1 MTLYPYILMEKQP
14 GVARIIG
21 GNIDINS
28 KDEEDEM
35 KKVFMITVVLP
46 GAILFATLSY
56 SASDNC
62 TVVKTEKNQ
71 IILNCGKK
79 ADQFKVDDK
88 IKIKSVKQKSVE
100 GC

>member
-1 MTLYPYILMEKQP
+1 
-14 GVARIIG
+14 VDRIIG
-21 GNIDINS
+21 GN
-28 KDEEDEM
+28 KDTNIKEQEAQM
-35 KKVFMITVVLP
+35 KKIVMMTVVLP
-46 GAILFATLSY
+46 GVILFATLSY

-71 IILNCGKK
+71 ITLDCGKK

>member
-1 MTLYPYILMEKQP
+1 MEKQP
-14 GVARIIG
+14 GVDRIIG
-21 GNIDINS
+21 GN
-28 KDEEDEM
+28 KDTNIKEQEAQM
-35 KKVFMITVVLP
+35 KKIVMMTVVLP

-71 IILNCGKK
+71 ITLDCGKK